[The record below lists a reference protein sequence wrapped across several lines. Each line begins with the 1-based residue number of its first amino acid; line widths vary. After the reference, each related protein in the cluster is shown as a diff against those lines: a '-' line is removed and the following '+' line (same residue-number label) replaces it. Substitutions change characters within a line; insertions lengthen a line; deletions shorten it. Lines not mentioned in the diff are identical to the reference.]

1 MNDVRGF
8 LLIDKSMNTV
18 IIPWDMDELIEALRK
33 CKLHDSIKPHAGLKT
48 LDADVRA
55 YLKDC
60 YQAPARLDHPEFR
73 R

>member
-1 MNDVRGF
+1 M
-8 LLIDKSMNTV
+8 IDQNMNTV

-33 CKLHDSIKPHAGLKT
+33 IKLHDSIKPHSGLKT

-55 YLKDC
+55 YLKGC
-60 YQAPARLDHPEFR
+60 YQGPARLDHSEFR